1 MYENFKG
8 DKEKYKTELERI
20 LAEDCEITAKNRDF
34 IDPEKRKWKTSVA
47 YQKDEEERR
56 QRANL

>member
-20 LAEDCEITAKNRDF
+20 LAEDCEVSAKNRDL
-34 IDPEKRKWKTSVA
+34 IDPDKRKWKTSVT
-47 YQKDEEERR
+47 YLKEEEERR
-56 QRANL
+56 

>member
-20 LAEDCEITAKNRDF
+20 LAEDCQVTDKNRDL
-34 IDPEKRKWKTSVA
+34 IDPDRRKWKTSVA
-47 YQKDEEERR
+47 Y
-56 QRANL
+56 

>member
-20 LAEDCEITAKNRDF
+20 LAEDCEVSAKIRDF
-34 IDPEKRKWKTSVA
+34 IDPEKRKWKTSVT
-47 YQKDEEERR
+47 Y
-56 QRANL
+56 